1 MDAEIAYAES
11 FLDRLR
17 AGKTF
22 TDPFDP
28 TPKSEHV
35 VLDKAA
41 SARALEREA
50 ARGLRQ
56 AERDGVLPPSVATS
70 TTTAA
75 QSPLGAA
82 PTEVS
87 ADAAASAANPGGSR
101 RRPRAVVHS
110 ISKAANS
117 SPVPSSSGSAHRNS
131 ADLSA
136 RRQPLEEHKPQ
147 RPWSG
152 NTSNAG

>member
-17 AGKTF
+17 AGNTF

-28 TPKSEHV
+28 TPKSEHAA
-35 VLDKAA
+35 LDKAA
-41 SARALEREA
+41 SARALERVT

-56 AERDGVLPPSVATS
+56 AERDGVLPPSVASS
-70 TTTAA
+70 TTATAH
-75 QSPLGAA
+75 SPVAAA
-82 PTEVS
+82 PVSSS
-87 ADAAASAANPGGSR
+87 ADATTPAVNPGGSR

-110 ISKAANS
+110 VPKGTS
-117 SPVPSSSGSAHRNS
+117 SPVPSTGSARKNS

-136 RRQPLEEHKPQ
+136 RRQPLEEQKPQ